1 MTLRREFDVPR
12 RRSLA
17 PLLWVLAILAVIVG
31 LAVAA
36 GLVGGVGPLRILG
49 VREQDLAPIA
59 WRATGDPA
67 LIQVAVALPPAGLC
81 SGDEIYATAFERGP
95 RLEIGAVLA
104 EPRNRAV
111 CSGIGIAGDR
121 VWVDLRLD
129 DASRGLAFVS
139 VVDKSPLL
147 EEPPPRT

>member
-1 MTLRREFDVPR
+1 VSLRREFDVPR

-17 PLLWVLAILAVIVG
+17 PLLWVLAILAVVIG

-36 GLVGGVGPLRILG
+36 GLVGGVGPLRVLG

-59 WRATGDPA
+59 WRDSGDPM

-95 RLEIGAVLA
+95 RLEIGAILA
-104 EPRNRAV
+104 QPRNRGT

-121 VWVDLRLD
+121 VWVDLQLD
-129 DASRGLAFVS
+129 EGSRGLAFVS
-139 VVDKSPLL
+139 VVDKSPLP
-147 EEPPPRT
+147 EEPPA

>member
-17 PLLWVLAILAVIVG
+17 PLLWVLAILAVVVG

-36 GLVGGVGPLRILG
+36 GLVGGVGPLRVLG

-59 WRATGDPA
+59 WRATGDPD
-67 LIQVAVALPPAGLC
+67 LVQIAVALPPAGLC
-81 SGDEIYATAFERGP
+81 SGDEIYATAFARGP
-95 RLEIGAVLA
+95 RLEIGAVLTQ
-104 EPRNRAV
+104 PRNRGT

-129 DASRGLAFVS
+129 ASSRDLAYVS
-139 VVDKSPLL
+139 VVDRAPLP
-147 EEPPPRT
+147 EDPPA